1 MDNQQTISREQFS
14 RRVVELY
21 LRSGLDGLPKNDA
34 DQHIL
39 LKSVTLTL
47 GKPGVFSELELNEKL
62 KVWINQVIQMR
73 KFDHSSLR
81 RWLVD
86 FGYLTRNKDGSRYE
100 VAAGSRAQLF
110 DPSIDQV
117 DIPQV
122 IQAAR
127 EEIARKKQ
135 EYLAKSGRAG

>member
-1 MDNQQTISREQFS
+1 MDTNLITKEQFS

-21 LRSGLDGLPKNDA
+21 LRSGLDGLPKNEA

-39 LKSVTLTL
+39 LKSVALTL
-47 GKPGVFSELELNEKL
+47 GKPGVFNELELNEKL
-62 KVWINQVIQMR
+62 KVWINQISGMK

-86 FGYLTRNKDGSRYE
+86 YGYLTRNTDGSRYE

-110 DPSIDQV
+110 DPSIEQV
-117 DIPQV
+117 NIAEL
-122 IQAAR
+122 IRNAR
-127 EEIARKKQ
+127 EEIARKKM
-135 EYLAKSGRAG
+135 EYLQKSGRSG

>member
-1 MDNQQTISREQFS
+1 M
-14 RRVVELY
+14 
-21 LRSGLDGLPKNDA
+21 K
-34 DQHIL
+34 
-39 LKSVTLTL
+39 
-47 GKPGVFSELELNEKL
+47 
-62 KVWINQVIQMR
+62 

-86 FGYLTRNKDGSRYE
+86 FGYLVRNKDGSRYE

-117 DIPQV
+117 DIAEV
-122 IQAAR
+122 IRNAR

>member
-1 MDNQQTISREQFS
+1 MDNQQTITREQFS

-21 LRSGLDGLPKNDA
+21 LRSGLDGLPKSDA
-34 DQHIL
+34 DQHIM
-39 LKSVTLTL
+39 LKSVALTL

-62 KVWINQVIQMR
+62 KYWINQISQMK

-86 FGYLTRNKDGSRYE
+86 FGYLARNKDGSRYE

-117 DIPQV
+117 DIAEV
-122 IQAAR
+122 IRNAR
-127 EEIARKKQ
+127 EEIARKKM
-135 EYLAKSGRAG
+135 EYLQKSGRAG